1 VVPYARTTDGV
12 NVAVIPLYVTAP
24 ATAVPPGPV
33 TVKVEA
39 VIEVEFIASLKVA
52 VTVVLMTTPVAP

>member
-1 VVPYARTTDGV
+1 VVPYARTADGV
-12 NVAVIPLYVTAP
+12 NVAVEPLYATVP

-33 TVKVEA
+33 TVKVA
-39 VIEVEFIASLKVA
+39 VVIEAEFIAMVKVA